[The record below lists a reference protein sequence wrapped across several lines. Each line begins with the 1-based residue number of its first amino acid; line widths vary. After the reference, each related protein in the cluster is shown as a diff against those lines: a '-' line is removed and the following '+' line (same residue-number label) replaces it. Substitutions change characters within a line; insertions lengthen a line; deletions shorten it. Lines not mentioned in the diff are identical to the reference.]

1 MFDND
6 FAALKPETAPDRFE
20 RDGLLIAESEPGIC
34 RVVCFSPKHNLTMA
48 NMEAPD
54 LRKVV
59 DRWVEQYPIWAHA
72 RHQLRADFREPRRH
86 DGKLESP
93 SPLPD
98 LVQPRDAE

>member
-6 FAALKPETAPDRFE
+6 FAALKPDTAPDRFE

-48 NMEAPD
+48 NMEPPD

-59 DRWVEQYPIWAHA
+59 DRWVEQYAIWARA
-72 RHQLRADFREPRRH
+72 RSSTTCRFSRTGAP
-86 DGKLESP
+86 
-93 SPLPD
+93 
-98 LVQPRDAE
+98 